1 MLAQLLSGHLT
12 SSVNAVAVAA
22 HSSLSCFQLLV
33 IVPGTKR
40 PQVNQRILLNSLV
53 NSALIKTQE
62 EKKINICK
70 VKKDK
75 IYREIKVIFMVL

>member
-1 MLAQLLSGHLT
+1 MLAQLLSGHIT
-12 SSVNAVAVAA
+12 SSVNSVAVVA

-40 PQVNQRILLNSLV
+40 PQMNQRILLNSLV

-62 EKKINICK
+62 KKKINICK
-70 VKKDK
+70 MKKDK
-75 IYREIKVIFMVL
+75 IHREIKVIFTVL

>member
-1 MLAQLLSGHLT
+1 MLAQLLSGHIT
-12 SSVNAVAVAA
+12 CSVNSVAVVA

-40 PQVNQRILLNSLV
+40 PQMNQRILLNRLV

-62 EKKINICK
+62 KK
-70 VKKDK
+70 KKK
-75 IYREIKVIFMVL
+75 NQYL

>member
-22 HSSLSCFQLLV
+22 YSSLSCFQLLV
-33 IVPGTKR
+33 IVPGTER

-62 EKKINICK
+62 KKKINICK

-75 IYREIKVIFMVL
+75 IYREIKVIFTVL